1 MHTYKSVKNL
11 IENLTDFY
19 FSHDR
24 IQHDQISYH
33 KTSKVKNMMEQETI
47 RFEQRDNDVF
57 VYGYP
62 ELKDR
67 KGILAGDR
75 MAFFFGE
82 GWRNYELHVANTLTG
97 KIRKLSTTDG
107 ELLVDDNDI
116 DNDAIAKE
124 CDNGIVNAQAKAIRY
139 AGLNRWDGFKDGL
152 CAISWM
158 LYPDGRYFADKDGFG
173 MEDNDEEEVYAIID
187 TDLNIVEPFR
197 PIKDVAA
204 YLKEIRKN
212 KRESVIK
219 NRTMKT
225 RIFNLIII
233 DESGSM
239 QSIKKEAIDS
249 VNETIQTIRSAQK
262 KYEDQEHYV
271 SLVTFNDDVKT
282 VYECVPVN
290 EIKELTA
297 ETYQPDCC
305 TALYDAMGISL
316 NALRKKVA
324 EDDKVLVTV
333 VTDGYENSS
342 KEYSGKA
349 IKALVDELKAKGW
362 VFAYIGANQ
371 DVEAVAATISIT
383 NVMNFETTSVGTQV
397 MTDRVNRSRERL
409 YCCMAKPDFSAAEAN
424 ENFFDEDDE
433 K

>member
-1 MHTYKSVKNL
+1 MSKRM
-11 IENLTDFY
+11 IEKCIEF
-19 FSHDR
+19 
-24 IQHDQISYH
+24 
-33 KTSKVKNMMEQETI
+33 KI
-47 RFEQRDNDVF
+47 RDGEV
-57 VYGYP
+57 VILGYP
-62 ELKDR
+62 ELENR
-67 KGILAGDR
+67 KGVIVGDGI
-75 MAFFFGE
+75 AFFFGE
-82 GWRNYELHVANTLTG
+82 GWRNYELYIANTITG
-97 KIRKLSTTDG
+97 KIRKLSTANCN
-107 ELLVDDNDI
+107 LLVDDNDI
-116 DNDAIAKE
+116 DYDAIAKE
-124 CDNGIVNAQAKAIRY
+124 CENGIGNAQAKAIRY

-158 LYPDGRYFADKDGFG
+158 LYPDGRYFADEDGFG

-239 QSIKKEAIDS
+239 QSIKKAAIDS

-262 KYEDQEHYV
+262 KHEEQEHFV

-282 VYECVPVN
+282 VYKCVPVD
-290 EIKELTA
+290 EVKELTA
-297 ETYQPDCC
+297 ETYQPACC

-333 VTDGYENSS
+333 VTDGYENAS

-349 IKALVDELKAKGW
+349 IKALVDELKTKGW

-409 YCCMAKPDFSAAEAN
+409 YCCMAKPDFSAVEAN
-424 ENFFDEDDE
+424 ENFFDEDE

>member
-1 MHTYKSVKNL
+1 MSKRM
-11 IENLTDFY
+11 IEKCIEF
-19 FSHDR
+19 
-24 IQHDQISYH
+24 
-33 KTSKVKNMMEQETI
+33 KI
-47 RFEQRDNDVF
+47 RDGEV
-57 VYGYP
+57 VIHGYP
-62 ELKDR
+62 ELENR
-67 KGILAGDR
+67 KGVIVGDGI
-75 MAFFFGE
+75 AFFFGE
-82 GWRNYELHVANTLTG
+82 GWRNYELYIANTITG
-97 KIRKLSTTDG
+97 KIRKLSTTRG

-116 DNDAIAKE
+116 DYDAIAKE
-124 CDNGIVNAQAKAIRY
+124 CENGIGNAQAKAIRY

-158 LYPDGRYFADKDGFG
+158 LYPDGRYFADEDGFG

-212 KRESVIK
+212 KRKSVIK

-239 QSIKKEAIDS
+239 QSIKKEVIDS

-262 KYEDQEHYV
+262 KHEEQVHYV

-282 VYECVPVN
+282 IYECVPGDEV
-290 EIKELTA
+290 KELTA
-297 ETYQPDCC
+297 ETYRPDCC

-349 IKALVDELKAKGW
+349 IKALVDELKTKGW

-371 DVEAVAATISIT
+371 DVEAVATTISIT